1 MSEPIATTRIA
12 DLPENITIQMNGQYQ
27 QQQPTQYAL
36 PNVPQG
42 PPPPIVMGSNAQQ
55 QVDVGQNTYVPINI
69 HPNPYGVQ
77 QQDPTLP
84 LPQNIQQRGTNQV
97 PPQNYSA
104 QIMGGLDPAQEI
116 QHRLPSRDIPMDSL
130 AYQHDQEIQPNYIP
144 KPKLTSDYIR
154 DYEAASEDRLRKHE
168 EKKHRERTVDS
179 IFTNI
184 QTPILIAILYF
195 LFQLPIVT
203 TLLYKYFSFLAIY
216 NADGNLNLSGLILK
230 SVMFG
235 SLFFS
240 LQSISEYVSS
250 F

>member
-27 QQQPTQYAL
+27 QQQYAL

-55 QVDVGQNTYVPINI
+55 HVDVGQNTYVP
-69 HPNPYGVQ
+69 
-77 QQDPTLP
+77 
-84 LPQNIQQRGTNQV
+84 NQV

-104 QIMGGLDPAQEI
+104 QVMGGLDPAQEI

-130 AYQHDQEIQPNYIP
+130 AYQHDPEIQPNYIP

-168 EKKHRERTVDS
+168 EKKHRERTVDT
-179 IFTNI
+179 IFTSI

-216 NADGNLNLSGLILK
+216 NADGNLNLYGLILK
-230 SVMFG
+230 SVTFG
-235 SLFFS
+235 SMFYS
-240 LQSISEYVSS
+240 LQSVSEYVSN

>member
-27 QQQPTQYAL
+27 QTQYA
-36 PNVPQG
+36 QG

-84 LPQNIQQRGTNQV
+84 LPQNIPQRGSNQV
-97 PPQNYSA
+97 PQQNYSA
-104 QIMGGLDPAQEI
+104 QVMGGLDPAQEI

-168 EKKHRERTVDS
+168 EKKHRERTVDT
-179 IFTNI
+179 IFTSI

-203 TLLYKYFSFLAIY
+203 TLLYKYFSFLSIH
-216 NADGNLNLSGLILK
+216 NADGNLNLYGLILK

-235 SLFFS
+235 SMFYS
-240 LQSISEYVSS
+240 LQSVSEYVSN